1 MQMKTRS
8 DATIYLRDVV
18 SVRHLRILCNNFHSR
33 MKSGF
38 SILYIFISVSLLSA
52 CTSRVGKKLSD
63 VDSYIQD
70 RPDSALAELEAMGSA
85 AVVRPC
91 DIAKY
96 SLLHVM
102 AIDKNY
108 IDTTDLRLIEPA
120 VEYYTKL
127 GSKEDRMK
135 SLFYLGRLNRYA
147 GNYPDAVIA
156 AMKAKGL
163 AEETGD
169 LYWRAMSASELG
181 YVHGANCSSEDELSC
196 VLEAF
201 GLWEQYGD
209 RAHVNLT
216 RLNLALA
223 YRNVRKKWTMPI
235 PNWGIISQQ
244 LAIKFGSRYIL
255 D

>member
-1 MQMKTRS
+1 
-8 DATIYLRDVV
+8 
-18 SVRHLRILCNNFHSR
+18 

-38 SILYIFISVSLLSA
+38 SILYIFIAVSLLSA

-70 RPDSALAELEAMGSA
+70 RPDSALAVLEAMDSA

-120 VEYYTKL
+120 VEYYSKH
-127 GSKEDRMK
+127 GCKEDRMK

-181 YVHGANCSSEDELSC
+181 YVHGANYSSEDELSC
-196 VLEAF
+196 VLEAL

-209 RAHVNLT
+209 RVHVNLT